1 MAFWSSSRLGEFEM
15 EMGSMSEVWLLRDRL
30 PAQNFEAVLAL
41 VVNLAGDS
49 IFIKFCQG
57 A

>member
-1 MAFWSSSRLGEFEM
+1 MAFWSRSRLGEFKM
-15 EMGSMSEVWLLRDRL
+15 DMGSVSEVWLLRDRL
-30 PAQNFEAVLAL
+30 PAQNFEAVLGL

-49 IFIKFCQG
+49 IFRKFCQG